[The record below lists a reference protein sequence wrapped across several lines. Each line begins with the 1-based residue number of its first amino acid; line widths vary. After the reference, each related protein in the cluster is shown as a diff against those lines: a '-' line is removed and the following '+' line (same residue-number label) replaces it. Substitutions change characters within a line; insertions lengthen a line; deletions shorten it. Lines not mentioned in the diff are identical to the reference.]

1 MLIDFKGE
9 NEYSLEELEALF
21 EEKEPVPLQD
31 EDESESENEET
42 PQKPV
47 VDDTTSEPDKAVD
60 EKKLAKKEIT
70 KGVAER
76 IKKVRLEER
85 NAIAKRLGY
94 DSYDSMLKAQ
104 EDKLIKDKGYDPDDL
119 APIVEEIVKTRL
131 ENDPR
136 IQELENIKKE
146 RMKEFAKRELA
157 EISKL
162 TGGEINTIDELPKDV
177 LEEWAKTGS
186 LKNAFLLLKG
196 EEYIARARAKSVKGG
211 TAHLQ
216 SAGGTAPR
224 PGNTRPLT
232 DEERRVWKLFHP
244 TISDEELNKKTMPI
258 N

>member
-1 MLIDFKGE
+1 MFVDFKGE
-9 NEYSLEELEALF
+9 NEYSLEELETLF

-31 EDESESENEET
+31 EDEET
-42 PQKPV
+42 SQEPV
-47 VDDTTSEPDKAVD
+47 SDDTTPEPDKAVD
-60 EKKLAKKEIT
+60 EKKVAKKEIT

-76 IKKVRLEER
+76 IKKVRLEEQ
-85 NAIAKRLGY
+85 NAIAKRMGY
-94 DSYDSMLKAQ
+94 DSYDNMLKSQ

-119 APIVEEIVKTRL
+119 APIVEELLKTRL

-177 LEEWAKTGS
+177 LDEWTKTGS

-196 EEYIARARAKSVKGG
+196 EEYIARARTKPVKGG
-211 TAHLQ
+211 TGHLQ
-216 SAGGTAPR
+216 STGGTAPI

-232 DEERRVWKLFHP
+232 NEERQVWKQFHP